1 MNRRIAVVQMTSAM
15 EVEIN
20 LDTATQLVQ
29 RAADQNVEA
38 IFLPENFA
46 ALANANPRTIGTS
59 EETPM
64 GPVRSYLSDLS
75 RTVGCW
81 IFAGTLPT
89 ISRPDGSLVALPRVR
104 AASFVYDQSGQEIA
118 RYDKIHMFDVN
129 VDDSHQH
136 YLESATFEPGEDLV
150 CIDSPL
156 GLIGLSV
163 CYDIRFP
170 ELYRQLFV
178 QGAKSFTIPSAFTEV
193 TGDAHFEILMRSR
206 AIENFSFTIAAC
218 QGGVHNS
225 GRKTYG
231 HSMVV
236 GPWGEIIAEAG
247 TGEDVIVAELDFERL
262 EEIRANMP
270 VLEQRKLSL

>member
-1 MNRRIAVVQMTSAM
+1 MNHRIAVVQMTSAM
-15 EVEIN
+15 EVETN
-20 LDTATQLVQ
+20 LAAATQLVH

-46 ALANANPRTIGTS
+46 ALANENPRQIGTN
-59 EETPM
+59 EETLS
-64 GPVRSYLSDLS
+64 GLVRRYLSDLS
-75 RTVGCW
+75 RSVGCW
-81 IFAGTLPT
+81 VFAGTLPT
-89 ISRPDGSLVALPRVR
+89 ISRPDGSLVAVPRVR
-104 AASFVYDQSGQEIA
+104 AASFVYDQAGREIA
-118 RYDKIHMFDVN
+118 RYDKIHMFDVS

-170 ELYRQLFV
+170 ELYRKLFV
-178 QGAKSFTIPSAFTEV
+178 QGARSFAIPSAFTEV
-193 TGDAHFEILMRSR
+193 TGEAHFEILMRSR

-218 QGGVHNS
+218 QGGEHNS

-236 GPWGEIIAEAG
+236 SPWGDVIAEAG

-262 EEIRANMP
+262 EEIRTDMP
-270 VLEQRKLSL
+270 VLEQRRLLL

>member
-1 MNRRIAVVQMTSAM
+1 MNHRIAVVQMTSAM
-15 EVEIN
+15 EVETN
-20 LDTATQLVQ
+20 LVTATQLVQ

-46 ALANANPRTIGTS
+46 ALASEDPRAIGTS
-59 EETPM
+59 EETPL
-64 GPVRSYLSDLS
+64 GPVRNHLSDLS
-75 RTVGCW
+75 REAGCW

-89 ISRPDGSLVALPRVR
+89 ISRPDESLVGLPRVR
-104 AASFVYDQSGQEIA
+104 AASFVYDQSGREVA

-129 VDDSHQH
+129 VNDNHQH

-150 CIDSPL
+150 CLDSPL

-170 ELYRQLFV
+170 ELYRRLFV
-178 QGAKSFTIPSAFTEV
+178 QGAKSFAIPSAFTEV

-247 TGEDVIVAELDFERL
+247 NGEDVIVAELDFERL

>member
-1 MNRRIAVVQMTSAM
+1 MNHRIAVVQMTSAM

-20 LDTATQLVQ
+20 LGTATQLVH

-46 ALANANPRTIGTS
+46 ALANTDPRAIGTN

-64 GPVRSYLSDLS
+64 GLVRNYLSDLS
-75 RTVGCW
+75 GDVGCW

-89 ISRPDGSLVALPRVR
+89 ISRPDGSMVALPRVR
-104 AASFVYDQSGQEIA
+104 AASFVYDQSGREVA

-129 VDDSHQH
+129 VDDNHQH

-178 QGAKSFTIPSAFTEV
+178 QGAKSFAIPSAFTEV

-218 QGGVHNS
+218 QGGEHNS

-236 GPWGEIIAEAG
+236 SPWGDIIAEAG

-262 EEIRANMP
+262 EEVRANMP

>member
-1 MNRRIAVVQMTSAM
+1 MNHRIAVVQMTSAM

-20 LDTATQLVQ
+20 LGTATQLVH
-29 RAADQNVEA
+29 RAADQHVEA

-46 ALANANPRTIGTS
+46 ALANTDPRAIGTN
-59 EETPM
+59 EDAPM
-64 GPVRSYLSDLS
+64 GPVRNYLSELS
-75 RTVGCW
+75 RYVGCW

-89 ISRPDGSLVALPRVR
+89 ISRPDGSLVAVPRVR
-104 AASFVYDQSGQEIA
+104 AASFVYDQSGREVA

-129 VDDSHQH
+129 VDDNHQH

-178 QGAKSFTIPSAFTEV
+178 QGAKSFAIPSAFTEV

-218 QGGVHNS
+218 QGGEHNS

-236 GPWGEIIAEAG
+236 SPWGDIIAEAG

-262 EEIRANMP
+262 EEVRANMP